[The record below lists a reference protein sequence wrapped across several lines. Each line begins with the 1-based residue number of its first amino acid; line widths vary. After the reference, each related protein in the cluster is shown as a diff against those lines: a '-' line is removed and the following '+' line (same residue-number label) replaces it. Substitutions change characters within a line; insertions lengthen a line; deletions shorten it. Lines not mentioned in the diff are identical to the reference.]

1 MSGRIAR
8 LVAVLALLGAGVS
21 WAHDMWIEPSGF
33 EPGQGTRLAVRLRI
47 GQQFQGDPFPRDPA
61 LLLRFAVIGPGGG
74 ANAVEAPIQGV
85 PGTDP
90 AGYLVTGGPGLY
102 ELVYASRHAA
112 VELDAARVEKYLADQ
127 GLEATRAPPA
137 RPRQGPAGGEEAR
150 PPFGQH
156 AL

>member
-33 EPGQGTRLAVRLRI
+33 EPGQGTRLAVRFRI
-47 GQQFQGDPFPRDPA
+47 GQQVQGDPFPRDPA

-74 ANAVEAPIQGV
+74 ANAVEAPIQGA

-90 AGYLVTGGPGLY
+90 AGYLVTGGPGLHQPGF
-102 ELVYASRHAA
+102 SPRPAA
-112 VELDAARVEKYLADQ
+112 VRAGGARVPE
-127 GLEATRAPPA
+127 
-137 RPRQGPAGGEEAR
+137 
-150 PPFGQH
+150 
-156 AL
+156 